1 MQKLHDTTG
10 KIQKLNDT
18 LKPPTIKHTYDIL
31 KPPKVLLM
39 HVKPFPIIP
48 SPPTLFETLI
58 INFRLSKSLFQN
70 FDIMFVKTYK
80 K

>member
-39 HVKPFPIIP
+39 HVKTFHTRKTIP
-48 SPPTLFETLI
+48 CYKMTRKTQFSETY
-58 INFRLSKSLFQN
+58 SKKQRREVFSTN
-70 FDIMFVKTYK
+70 
-80 K
+80 